1 MQPQPDSTALVTSA
15 RNGDPQAFERLV
27 GMHYDFIFRVAFKWC
42 RNRTDAE
49 DIAQDACIRLAR
61 SISGYSG
68 KAAFTSWLYRLVIH
82 AAIDWQRKN
91 DRPRDDSMHEQA
103 DQAPSAENQLY
114 AREMLALVDRLP
126 VKEKTALLLVHAEG
140 LSHGEAAKIMETKES
155 TVSWYIHEARKKL
168 DSGQEER
175 RHG

>member
-1 MQPQPDSTALVTSA
+1 MQPLPDSTALVNSA
-15 RNGDPQAFERLV
+15 RNGDSQAFERLV
-27 GMHYDFIFRVAFKWC
+27 AMHYDFVFRVAFKWC

-49 DIAQDACIRLAR
+49 DITQDACIRLAR
-61 SISGYSG
+61 GIGGFSG

-91 DRPRDDSMHEQA
+91 ERPQDTMHEQA
-103 DQAPSAENQLY
+103 DHTPDAEAQLY
-114 AREMLALVDRLP
+114 AKEMLAQVDALP

-140 LSHGEAAKIMETKES
+140 LSHAEAAEIMEIKES

-168 DSGQEER
+168 DAGEKER

>member
-1 MQPQPDSTALVTSA
+1 MKPDPDTALLVNGA
-15 RNGDPQAFERLV
+15 RSGDRQAFERLV

-61 SISGYSG
+61 SIQGYSG
-68 KAAFTSWLYRLVIH
+68 KAAFTSWLYRLVIN
-82 AAIDWQRKN
+82 AAIDWQRRNRQDKAE
-91 DRPRDDSMHEQA
+91 SAEQA
-103 DQAPSAENQLY
+103 DSAPDAETRLY
-114 AREMLALVDRLP
+114 AREVLAQVDLLP

-140 LSHGEAAKIMETKES
+140 LSHAETALIMEVRES

-168 DSGQEER
+168 DAGQKER